1 MTCISHS
8 SLRVPGSWH
17 RLGRV
22 LRPTRRSTHATPFLL
37 PSLLFGLLV
46 LVPTLA
52 GATEVKI
59 FRADRR
65 QSFVSGTLERVALD
79 PEGALSLAT
88 RLDDLAAIEEPFAYS
103 TAPHPDGW
111 VVGTGSSGKVLLVD
125 HEGAVRT
132 LFETEASNI
141 FTVWTHPNGD
151 VYAASS
157 PEGAV
162 YRLAAGAG
170 AEEAEKVFEPDA
182 TYIWELTSDGRD
194 GVLVATGLPG
204 HVYRIGRDGESE
216 QLIDT
221 GERHVRTVVAGDD
234 GTLLIGTAGRGRI
247 LQRDPDGRVH
257 TRYDGA
263 QPEVVD
269 LALAGDGSVY
279 AALLASESSL
289 VDLSAANGSQAAKS
303 GEGSE
308 GTVEVSTQGQT
319 TTGSRPAGSSGA
331 RSVLLHLAPD
341 AAPRQVWSHADDTVH
356 SLLWQPGASDDDGVL
371 WLGTGEEG
379 RLYRWADR
387 RMILEHDLEPRQV
400 TALVPSWTGSGK
412 RGSTSGAAVLTTND
426 AALHVLKDAPGA
438 DGTYT
443 SSVLDAGSAADFGT
457 FFWQGEVPEGAR
469 LELGL
474 RTGMAK
480 SPDGTW
486 SDWNTL
492 DVTTLRGDE
501 EIVLDNLATGRYLQ
515 WRATFHGSAEKSPR
529 LTRIE
534 ISYRQRNQQP
544 EITELE
550 VLDPGKVLVPSSFN
564 PQNQTYEPWSPNRD
578 GIFTSLK
585 GSDGKDDSSRLKTL
599 WKRGYRT
606 LRWKAS
612 DANEDSLRYT
622 LAFRV
627 ERGAFA
633 SDRWLPMV
641 DDLDETHFSFDATA
655 LPDGIY
661 RFRLTASDRRAQP
674 DHVGLEA
681 IETSGPVVIDHTPPR
696 LERVA
701 RAGQGT
707 DAHVEVE
714 VVDATN
720 PLRNAVYSADGQAWI
735 PAVAADG
742 LLDGRRET
750 LRIRPAADAELLLLR
765 VTDAA
770 WNVVTFDLLAAPDT
784 P

>member
-1 MTCISHS
+1 MTRISLS
-8 SLRVPGSWH
+8 SLRVPGSRH
-17 RLGRV
+17 RHGGV
-22 LRPTRRSTHATPFLL
+22 LRSTRTSTRTNLL
-37 PSLLFGLLV
+37 LLFGLVLFLLV

-52 GATEVKI
+52 TATEVKI
-59 FRADRR
+59 FRADQR
-65 QSFVSGTLERVALD
+65 QSFATGTLDRVALD
-79 PEGALSLAT
+79 PDGALSLAT
-88 RLDDLAAIEEPFAYS
+88 RLDDLTTIEEPFAYS
-103 TAPHPDGW
+103 AAPHPEGW
-111 VVGTGSSGKVLLVD
+111 VVGTGSSGKVLLMD

-141 FTVWTHPNGD
+141 FAVWTHPNGD

-162 YRLAAGAG
+162 YRLPSGAT
-170 AEEAEKVFEPDA
+170 ADEAKKVFDPDA
-182 TYIWELTSDGRD
+182 TYIWDLTSDGQ
-194 GVLVATGLPG
+194 GGILVATGLPG

-216 QLIDT
+216 RLVDT
-221 GERHVRTVVAGDD
+221 GDRHVRTVVAGDD
-234 GTLLIGTAGRGRI
+234 GTLWIGTAGRGRI
-247 LQRDPDGRVH
+247 LQRDPDGSIR
-257 TRYDGA
+257 TLYDGA

-269 LALAGDGSVY
+269 LALAGKGSVY

-289 VDLSAANGSQAAKS
+289 VDLSSTNGSQAAKS
-303 GEGSE
+303 GDGSE

-331 RSVLLHLAPD
+331 RSVLLHLTPN
-341 AAPRQVWSHADDTVH
+341 AAPRQVWTHADDTVH
-356 SLLWQPGASDDDGVL
+356 SLLWQAGSSDGDGVL

-379 RLYRWADR
+379 RLYRWTDR

-400 TALVPSWTGSGK
+400 TALTPPWGASGGRKAPSGV
-412 RGSTSGAAVLTTND
+412 AVLTTND

-438 DGTYT
+438 EGTFT
-443 SSVLDAGSAADFGT
+443 SKVLDAGSTADFGT
-457 FFWQGEVPEGAR
+457 FFWQGDVPEGTR

-474 RTGMAK
+474 RTGMAQ

-492 DVTTLRGDE
+492 DVTALRGDE

-515 WRATFHGSAEKSPR
+515 WRATLYGNAEKSPR
-529 LTRIE
+529 LARIE

-544 EITELE
+544 EISELE

-585 GSDGKDDSSRLKTL
+585 DSDGKDDSSRLKTL

-606 LRWKAS
+606 LRWKAE
-612 DANEDSLRYT
+612 DANEDSLRYA
-622 LAFRV
+622 LAFRL
-627 ERGAFA
+627 ERDA
-633 SDRWLPMV
+633 SASGRWLPMV
-641 DDLDETHFSFDATA
+641 EDLDETHFSFDATA

-681 IETSGPVVIDHTPPR
+681 IETSGPVIIDHTPPR
-696 LERVA
+696 LGRVS
-701 RAGQGT
+701 RAGQGA
-707 DAHVEVE
+707 DARFEVEVE
-714 VVDATN
+714 DATN
-720 PLRNAVYSADGQAWI
+720 PLRNAVFSVDGQAWV
-735 PAVAADG
+735 PAVTADG
-742 LLDGRRET
+742 LLDGRREV
-750 LRIRPAADAELLLLR
+750 LHIRPSPDAELLLLR

-770 WNVVTFDLLAAPDT
+770 WNVVTFDLLAAQDAP
-784 P
+784 